1 MDFVNPTRRARLW
14 SSIAFVTL
22 ALCVVSWGLGYKLS
36 LYAPPQS
43 NSHLLPHAKL
53 LSKNERIVREKSP
66 LIDDSVA
73 PSPVAQ
79 RALPFWIV
87 LPFIA
92 LLLKTPT
99 FYLWEP
105 GAKRSWHLCRR
116 SCLNSFFSVRPRSSS
131 SLPHIAAAE
140 TSDSIDV
147 G

>member
-1 MDFVNPTRRARLW
+1 VNFVNPTRRARLW
-14 SSIAFVTL
+14 FSIAFVAL

-66 LIDDSVA
+66 LIDDSVP
-73 PSPVAQ
+73 PSPVA
-79 RALPFWIV
+79 RGVLLLWVTFPFA
-87 LPFIA
+87 A

-99 FYLWEP
+99 FRLWELE
-105 GAKRSWHLCRR
+105 AKRAWHLRR
-116 SCLNSFFSVRPRSSS
+116 LSCLNSFFFRPPPI
-131 SLPHIAAAE
+131 L
-140 TSDSIDV
+140 